1 MKISD
6 PQNMD
11 GVIPAM
17 ITSFNKDESLN
28 KEGIRKTVNYL
39 ISQKVN
45 GLYITG
51 STGETFLMSPE
62 EKKRVIE
69 IIVEELL
76 HPELPQYFSDVWQV
90 FLQDF
95 VDK

>member
-28 KEGIRKTVNYL
+28 KEGIRKFKL
-39 ISQKVN
+39 S
-45 GLYITG
+45 ITL
-51 STGETFLMSPE
+51 FNL
-62 EKKRVIE
+62 KAFRI
-69 IIVEELL
+69 
-76 HPELPQYFSDVWQV
+76 F
-90 FLQDF
+90 F
-95 VDK
+95 